1 MDFWTENLRKL
12 MISFIFRE
20 FLLSNNRLFTKSI
33 SGIFGVGISTGLRL
47 IAYVGFKKSITI
59 DFLNKYFFSIIS
71 TLIASSFVT
80 GDYIKNNVK
89 LMINSL
95 IGIKHYRGLRHSTF
109 LPTRGQRTCSN
120 AETRRKLRN

>member
-1 MDFWTENLRKL
+1 

-59 DFLNKYFFSIIS
+59 YFLKPPCVITNIFLYFFSIIS